1 MDYLIAHALEIM
13 YLCLGFGFLILSI
26 VLVRLLVSINKTIN
40 KINYFVE
47 IFGDYVRKPIEVLMQ
62 ANEYIAPVLDFL
74 IKKK

>member
-1 MDYLIAHALEIM
+1 MDYLIAHAIEIM
-13 YLCLGFGFLILSI
+13 YLCLGFGFLILVI
-26 VLVRLLVSINKTIN
+26 VLTRLLISINNTVN

-47 IFGDYVRKPIEVLMQ
+47 IFGDYVRKPIEVLVQ